1 MEGGKLKTIVIVGC
15 AKYLSRL
22 PLELLNDMDTIA
34 CNRILLQDKF
44 RPKRLVV
51 ADRRPYIPELKS
63 GRLAWAAKN
72 GIEVFLSSTLW
83 DPKISCADTPVQRRP
98 KFKFT
103 EFRVHGSRGPMNW
116 KTLKK
121 SINSFANTGLSLL
134 QLAVILGAKRI
145 GMTGVGIVP
154 AVEKQQGHVYGNTAG
169 EDSWGQKQSGP
180 NCERACRRAKREL
193 DKMGVQVF
201 NLSLESG
208 VLESIFGRY
217 DFRRFVRETR

>member
-1 MEGGKLKTIVIVGC
+1 MKTIVIVGC
-15 AKYLSRL
+15 AKYLTRL

-34 CNRILLQDKF
+34 CNRILLQDNF

-51 ADRRPYIPELKS
+51 ADRRPYIPELKA
-63 GRLAWAAKN
+63 GRLQWASTN

-83 DPKISCADTPVQRRP
+83 DAKISCADTPVQRRP

-103 EFRVHGSRGPMNW
+103 EFRVTGSKGPMNW

-121 SINSFANTGLSLL
+121 PINSFANTGLSLL

-154 AVEKQQGHVYGNTAG
+154 AVEQQEGHLYGL
-169 EDSWGQKQSGP
+169 DSWGQKQSGP
-180 NCERACRRAKREL
+180 NCERACRRAKKEL
-193 DKMGVQVF
+193 DRMGIGVF
-201 NLSLESG
+201 NLSLEDG
-208 VLESIFGRY
+208 LLEQIFGRY
-217 DFRRFVRETR
+217 DFKRFVRETK